1 MLESFTGKNMKDK
14 IQELLKKEIP
24 QRHSYFQLKYFVIG
38 NQPTNQSK
46 MWQCLRELKNRYDS
60 LEALDLEVEETKD
73 KIELIDIAIEKMEI
87 DKKQVHSYGIL
98 FEKECDIKLRQL
110 NRQKIAAVSNLSQLE
125 EKKKWLEQECLF
137 FVETYKNIEKIEP
150 LKNFDDLDSQLRY
163 WEERLSQKLNIKM
176 LTNNQLDTE
185 LVETIVSLP
194 DDTSIKK
201 QIMTTLNIRHKTMLK
216 QFQQTIK
223 NIEEN

>member
-1 MLESFTGKNMKDK
+1 MKNEIKKILEN
-14 IQELLKKEIP
+14 EIP

-73 KIELIDIAIEKMEI
+73 KIELLDISIEKLKL
-87 DKKQVHSYGIL
+87 DKKNENSYGIL
-98 FEKECDIKLRQL
+98 FEKECDVKLRQL
-110 NRQKIAAVSNLSQLE
+110 ERQKIAATSNLQQLD
-125 EKKKWLEQECLF
+125 EKKKWLEQECHF
-137 FVETYKNIEKIEP
+137 FIETYKNIEKIEP

-163 WEERLSQKLNIKM
+163 WEERLSQKLNLKM

-194 DDTSIKK
+194 DDMSIKK
-201 QIMTTLNIRHKTMLK
+201 QIMTTLNIRHQTMLK